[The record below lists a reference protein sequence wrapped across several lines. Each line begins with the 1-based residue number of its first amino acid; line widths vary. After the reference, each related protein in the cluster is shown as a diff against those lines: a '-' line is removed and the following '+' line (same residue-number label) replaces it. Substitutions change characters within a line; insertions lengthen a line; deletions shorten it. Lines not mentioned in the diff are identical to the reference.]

1 MVSRAEKKQILAAV
15 LSAVETL
22 VGELDAEILYQ
33 EIDLAAEPVEE
44 LYVRESVADVL
55 GTLNSVLGGEDTDS
69 DGESET

>member
-33 EIDLAAEPVEE
+33 EIDLAAESVEE